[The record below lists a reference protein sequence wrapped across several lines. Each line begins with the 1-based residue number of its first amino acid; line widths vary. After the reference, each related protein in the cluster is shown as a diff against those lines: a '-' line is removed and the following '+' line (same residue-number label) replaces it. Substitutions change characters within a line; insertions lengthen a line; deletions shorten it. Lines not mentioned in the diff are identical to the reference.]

1 MSPEGGGPDRP
12 VKRVPFEI
20 ALAAG
25 GMLRGDLRF
34 PWDHD
39 SGGMSERRNPGAI
52 VVCHGFKGFKD
63 WGFFPYL
70 ADQLASGTG
79 ATVVS
84 FNFSG
89 SGVGPDL
96 ENFTDLEGFGRNT
109 FSREVS
115 DLEVI
120 LDGLRTGRLGD
131 ARLDP
136 PDSVGVIG
144 HSRGA
149 AAAILVSARRP
160 EVRAVVTW
168 AGIGSVF
175 RYEEWFAES
184 LGDGD
189 VMEVVNA
196 RTGQR
201 LPLYRDVLDD
211 LRRNRAALDMEAAAG
226 RLGSTLLIVHGTAD
240 EAVPVA
246 EAHALHRAAAEAD
259 LAIID
264 GAGHTMD
271 ASHPFP
277 GTNPRLDE
285 AVRRTVS
292 HFGRHMTEENP

>member
-1 MSPEGGGPDRP
+1 MSPEGPAKRQ
-12 VKRVPFEI
+12 VRRVPFE
-20 ALAAG
+20 ASRAEGLV
-25 GMLRGDLRF
+25 LRGDVRI
-34 PWDHD
+34 PIDGE
-39 SGGMSERRNPGAI
+39 SPGGESAGSRAI

-70 ADQLASGTG
+70 ADRLASLTR
-79 ATVVS
+79 AVVVS

-96 ENFTDLEGFGRNT
+96 ENFTDLEGFARNT
-109 FSREVS
+109 FTREVE
-115 DLEVI
+115 DLEVV
-120 LDGLRTGRLGD
+120 LNGLRAGRLGN
-131 ARLDP
+131 LDLEP
-136 PDSVGVIG
+136 PTSVGVIG

-149 AAAILVSARRP
+149 AAAILVGARRP

-175 RYEEWFAES
+175 RYEDWFAES

-189 VMEVVNA
+189 VMEVLNA

-211 LRRNRAALDMEAAAG
+211 LLANRDTLDMEAAAG
-226 RLGSTLLIVHGTAD
+226 RLGSALLIVHGTAD
-240 EAVPVA
+240 EAVPVG
-246 EAHALHRAAAEAD
+246 EAHALHRAADSAE
-259 LAIID
+259 LAIIE

-277 GTNPRLDE
+277 GTNPRLEE
-285 AVRRTVS
+285 AIARS
-292 HFGRHMTEENP
+292 AAHFETRFAGGRSG

>member
-1 MSPEGGGPDRP
+1 MSPEGGPGPGVSRL
-12 VKRVPFEI
+12 PFEV
-20 ALAAG
+20 AGAG
-25 GMLRGDLRF
+25 GVLRGDVRRRL
-34 PWDHD
+34 DAD
-39 SGGMSERRNPGAI
+39 SAEAGRLASSVI

-70 ADQLASGTG
+70 AESLARHTG

-89 SGVGPDL
+89 SGIGPDL
-96 ENFTDLEGFGRNT
+96 ENFTDLEGFAHNT

-115 DLEVI
+115 DLEAI
-120 LDGLRTGRLGD
+120 LDGVRAGRLGTVD
-131 ARLDP
+131 LVP
-136 PDSVGVIG
+136 PESVGVIG

-149 AAAILVSARRP
+149 AAAIIVSAARP
-160 EVRAVVTW
+160 EVGAVVTW

-175 RYEEWFAES
+175 RYEDWFIQS

-189 VMEVVNA
+189 TMEILNA

-201 LPLYRDVLDD
+201 LPLHRDVLDD
-211 LRRNRAALDMEAAAG
+211 LLLNRASLDMESAAG
-226 RLGSTLLIVHGTAD
+226 RLGPALLIIHGTAD

-246 EAHALHRAAAEAD
+246 EAFSLHSAAGAAE
-259 LAIID
+259 LAIIE

-277 GTNPRLDE
+277 GTNPKLEE
-285 AVRRTVS
+285 AVSRSVA
-292 HFGRHMTEENP
+292 HFRSRLGEESA

>member
-1 MSPEGGGPDRP
+1 MSPEELPALQLCS
-12 VKRVPFEI
+12 VPFEVPVV
-20 ALAAG
+20 G
-25 GMLRGDLRF
+25 GLLRGDIR
-34 PWDHD
+34 
-39 SGGMSERRNPGAI
+39 SPGDAPSVPHGRTKRLI

-70 ADQLASGTG
+70 ADSLANRTG

-89 SGVGPDL
+89 SGIGPDL
-96 ENFTDLEGFGRNT
+96 QNFTDLEGFAHNT
-109 FSREVS
+109 FSREVA
-115 DLEVI
+115 DLEAI
-120 LDGLRTGRLGD
+120 LDGIRTGQLGE

-136 PDSVGVIG
+136 PDSVGIVG

-149 AAAILVSARRP
+149 AAAILVGASRP
-160 EVRAVVTW
+160 EVQAVVTW
-168 AGIGSVF
+168 AGIASVF
-175 RYEEWFAES
+175 RYEAWFAES

-189 VMEVVNA
+189 VMEVLNA

-201 LPLYRDVLDD
+201 LPLHRDVLDD
-211 LRRNRAALDMEAAAG
+211 LRANRGALDMEAAAS
-226 RLGSTLLIVHGTAD
+226 RLGPALLIVHGTAD

-246 EAHALHRAAAEAD
+246 EAHSLHAAAGTAD

-285 AVRRTVS
+285 AVSRSVA
-292 HFGRHMTEENP
+292 HFEAHLAEESP

>member
-1 MSPEGGGPDRP
+1 MSPDGRDQSP
-12 VKRVPFEI
+12 VRRRPFE
-20 ALAAG
+20 LSRTEG
-25 GMLRGDLRF
+25 VVLRGDVRVPIGDAF
-34 PWDHD
+34 SD
-39 SGGMSERRNPGAI
+39 GGTPGSRAI

-70 ADQLASGTG
+70 AERLASATG
-79 ATVVS
+79 AVVVS

-89 SGVGPDL
+89 SGIGPDL
-96 ENFTDLEGFGRNT
+96 ESFTDLEGFARNT
-109 FSREVS
+109 FTREVE
-115 DLEVI
+115 DLEAV
-120 LDGLRTGRLGD
+120 LEGLRAGRLGQ
-131 ARLDP
+131 LEIEP
-136 PDSVGVIG
+136 PTSVGLVG

-149 AAAILVSARRP
+149 AATILLAARRP

-184 LGDGD
+184 FGNGDT
-189 VMEVVNA
+189 MEILNS

-201 LPLYRDVLDD
+201 LPLHRDVLDD
-211 LRRNRAALDMEAAAG
+211 LRANRDALDMEAAAS
-226 RLGSTLLIVHGTAD
+226 RLGSALLIVHGAAD

-246 EAHALHRAAAEAD
+246 EAYSLHRAAGGAE

-277 GTNPRLDE
+277 GTNPRLEE
-285 AVRRTVS
+285 AVNRSVTHLERRLAQEHS
-292 HFGRHMTEENP
+292 

>member
-1 MSPEGGGPDRP
+1 MSPEGGLEQ
-12 VKRVPFEI
+12 RVRRIPFELS
-20 ALAAG
+20 LAAG
-25 GMLRGDLRF
+25 GLLRGDIREEGRF
-34 PWDHD
+34 P
-39 SGGMSERRNPGAI
+39 SAI
-52 VVCHGFKGFKD
+52 VVCHGFKGFKN

-70 ADQLASGTG
+70 ADRLAADTG
-79 ATVVS
+79 ATVIS

-89 SGVGPDL
+89 SGIGPDL
-96 ENFTDLEGFGRNT
+96 ENFTDLEGFARNT
-109 FSREVS
+109 FSREVA
-115 DLEVI
+115 DLEAI
-120 LDGLRTGRLGD
+120 LDGLRAGRLGD

-149 AAAILVSARRP
+149 AASILVGARRS
-160 EVRAVVTW
+160 EVGAVVTW

-175 RYEEWFAES
+175 RYEDWFAES

-189 VMEVVNA
+189 EMEVLNA

-211 LRRNRAALDMEAAAG
+211 LRNNRAALDMESAAL
-226 RLGSTLLIVHGTAD
+226 RLGPALLIVHGTAD

-246 EAHALHRAAAEAD
+246 EAHALHSAAGESE

-285 AVRRTVS
+285 AIRRTVS
-292 HFGRHMTEENP
+292 HFERRMTKEKE

>member
-1 MSPEGGGPDRP
+1 MSPEDLPAP
-12 VKRVPFEI
+12 LLLSVPFEVP
-20 ALAAG
+20 AAAG
-25 GMLRGDLRF
+25 LLRGDIRVPRDAPSLQ
-34 PWDHD
+34 
-39 SGGMSERRNPGAI
+39 GGRNKRLI

-70 ADQLASGTG
+70 AENLAIRAG

-89 SGVGPDL
+89 SGIGPDL
-96 ENFTDLEGFGRNT
+96 ENFTDLEGFAHNT
-109 FSREVS
+109 FSREVA

-120 LDGLRTGRLGD
+120 LDGVRAGQLGE

-136 PDSVGVIG
+136 PDSVGVLG

-149 AAAILVSARRP
+149 AAAILVGAVRP

-175 RYEEWFAES
+175 RYEAWFAES
-184 LGDGD
+184 LGEGD
-189 VMEVVNA
+189 VMQVLNA

-201 LPLYRDVLDD
+201 LPLHRDVLDD
-211 LRRNRAALDMEAAAG
+211 LRANRGALDMEAAAC
-226 RLGSTLLIVHGTAD
+226 RLGPALLIVHGTAD

-246 EAHALHRAAAEAD
+246 EAYSLHAAAVTAE

-285 AVRRTVS
+285 AVSRSVA
-292 HFGRHMTEENP
+292 HFEAHLVEESP

>member
-1 MSPEGGGPDRP
+1 MSPEGGSGPGVSRL
-12 VKRVPFEI
+12 PFEVPG
-20 ALAAG
+20 AG
-25 GMLRGDLRF
+25 GVLRGDIRRRL
-34 PWDHD
+34 DAD
-39 SGGMSERRNPGAI
+39 SAGAGHPASSVI

-70 ADQLASGTG
+70 AESLVRQTG

-89 SGVGPDL
+89 SGIGPDL
-96 ENFTDLEGFGRNT
+96 ENFTDLDGFAHNT

-115 DLEVI
+115 DLEAI
-120 LDGLRTGRLGD
+120 LDGVQVGRLGD
-131 ARLDP
+131 VQFVP
-136 PDSVGVIG
+136 PESVGVIG

-149 AAAILVSARRP
+149 AAAILVGATRS

-175 RYEEWFAES
+175 RYEDWFTQS

-189 VMEVVNA
+189 MMEILNA

-211 LRRNRAALDMEAAAG
+211 LRLNRSSLDMETAAG
-226 RLGSTLLIVHGTAD
+226 RLGQALLIVHGTAD
-240 EAVPVA
+240 EAVPVH
-246 EAHALHRAAAEAD
+246 EAFSLHTAAGAAE
-259 LAIID
+259 LAIIE

-277 GTNPRLDE
+277 GTNPRLQE
-285 AVRRTVS
+285 AVSRSVD
-292 HFGRHMTEENP
+292 HFQSRLAEELA